1 MKDHE
6 ERLTRLFKAARR
18 APPADEPSDIPG
30 CLETRILAEWRSG
43 AAEPRGGAFALMLQ
57 WAVMGAAALMLVSI
71 AWASIGT
78 TDDSDNDDDV
88 ANYELREDLML

>member
-6 ERLTRLFKAARR
+6 EQLTRLFKAARR
-18 APPADEPSDIPG
+18 APAADEPSDMPG
-30 CLETRILAEWRSG
+30 PLETRILAQWRSG
-43 AAEPRGGAFALMLQ
+43 AAEPRGGAFALVLR
-57 WAVMGAAALMLVSI
+57 WALMGATALMLVSI

-78 TDDSDNDDDV
+78 GDDSDNDDDV